1 MSTPYGRTIS
11 GADGRIVVRGRATG
25 DALVLRAPL
34 SLLCIRPEDGVI
46 DDVHH
51 PDRGQSVTGRV
62 LCLPATRGGP
72 ASTGVLLECLRR
84 GTAPAAMLLGEDE
97 PAVMISCLVGRELY
111 DTSMP
116 VVVLKRES
124 FAALATGTRI
134 EIVES

>member
-1 MSTPYGRTIS
+1 M
-11 GADGRIVVRGRATG
+11 RGRATG

-34 SLLCIRPEDGVI
+34 SLLCIRPEDGVV

-97 PAVMISCLVGRELY
+97 PAVVISCLVGRELY
-111 DTSMP
+111 DKSMP

>member
-11 GADGRIVVRGRATG
+11 GNNGRIVVPGRATG

-51 PDRGQSVTGRV
+51 PDSGQSVTGRV

-84 GTAPAAMLLGEDE
+84 GTAPTAMLLAEDE
-97 PAVMISCLVGRELY
+97 PAVVISCIVGRELY
-111 DTSMP
+111 DISMP
-116 VVVLKRES
+116 VVVLKPEI
-124 FAALATGTRI
+124 FATLATGVRI
-134 EIVES
+134 EIAES

>member
-1 MSTPYGRTIS
+1 MSIPYGRTIS
-11 GADGRIVVRGRATG
+11 GADGRIVVRGRASG
-25 DALVLRAPL
+25 DALVLSAPL

-51 PDRGQSVTGRV
+51 PDRGRSVTGRV

-84 GTAPAAMLLGEDE
+84 GTAPVAMLLAEDE
-97 PAVMISCLVGRELY
+97 PAVIVSCLVGRELY
-111 DTSMP
+111 DRSMP

-124 FAALATGTRI
+124 FAGLATGTRI

>member
-11 GADGRIVVRGRATG
+11 GSDGRIVVRGRASG
-25 DALVLRAPL
+25 DALVLGAPL

-84 GTAPAAMLLGEDE
+84 DTAPAAMLLGEDE
-97 PAVMISCLVGRELY
+97 PAVIISCLVGRELY
-111 DTSMP
+111 DKSIP

-124 FAALATGTRI
+124 FAALATGARI